1 MQHIAETLAERLSNR
16 DISILCDV
24 GQTPGK
30 IFSGPKRDDLRRLI
44 DEGFVKR
51 CDDEAEIYTLTAK
64 GQQALGD
71 RGAGL
76 NES

>member
-1 MQHIAETLAERLSNR
+1 MRR
-16 DISILCDV
+16 RP
-24 GQTPGK
+24 TPGK

-71 RGAGL
+71 RGRGA
-76 NES
+76 